1 VKLRLSSNKANI
13 RISDVEWQILQKT
26 GALNDVFKLSNTK
39 TWSISL
45 RLSDLNGYEDTEGGL
60 FISIDEAD
68 FKLQKI
74 KKDQAWQLMTGDDFL
89 VEVEVDLKR
98 GLI

>member
-1 VKLRLSSNKANI
+1 MKLRLSSNKTNI

-26 GALNDVFKLSNTK
+26 GSLNDVFKLSNTK

-45 RLSDLNGYEDTEGGL
+45 RLSDLNGYEEIEGGL

-68 FKLQKI
+68 FKQQKT

-89 VEVEVDLKR
+89 IEVEVDFRR